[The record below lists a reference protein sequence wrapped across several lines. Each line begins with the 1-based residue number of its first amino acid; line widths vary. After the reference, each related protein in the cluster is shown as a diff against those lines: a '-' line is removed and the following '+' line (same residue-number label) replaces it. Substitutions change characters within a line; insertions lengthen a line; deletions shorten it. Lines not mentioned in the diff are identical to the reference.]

1 MANLKVALYSA
12 RRYDRKSFEGE
23 QEHITVAGIEITYLE
38 PHLNSVTAKLAEG
51 HQAVCLFVNDDAGEE
66 TLKVLHSQGIKYIA
80 MRCAGYNNVDLKVA
94 KELGISVVNVPAYS
108 PEAIAEFAVGM
119 LLTIV
124 RKYHKAYN
132 RVREGNFLL
141 DGLMGFNLEGKTIGL
156 IGTGKI
162 GLCTGRILSHGF
174 RAKVIGYDPYPN
186 PTAAAENGI
195 QYVTLEELFK
205 TSDVISLHCPLTPE
219 TKYIVNEEA
228 LKTTKPVIVN
238 TSRGALI
245 NTSDLIHGLKSGHIA
260 AVGMD
265 VYERESKYFYRDSS
279 NKIIHDDQLS
289 RLVSFHN
296 VFISGHQAFLTQE
309 ALSAIARTTVENLR
323 LLEEGAPCPNSTL
336 MFGYGSCL
344 IPVLQYHFKRM
355 IAPNAR
361 SASTS
366 RFPTERSRAPSSL
379 GIRSHSP
386 SPTPS
391 DGAQMSTVVVVGVC
405 AMDVKARSKPMR
417 EIITRL
423 VERGRGC
430 IEVKLF
436 GEQVILGEDVENWP
450 RCDILISFF
459 STDFPLSKAV
469 EYVKLRN
476 PVCVNDLQAQALLWD
491 RRIVVRILDHFSIP
505 TPRRLVAS
513 RDGGPKLDPELLA
526 LVESH
531 TGLKLDLEEPAAD
544 VQMREDGEAIIVNGE
559 VMEKPFVEKP
569 VNGEDHNVYI
579 YFKGG
584 HGRRLFRKVG
594 NKSSEL
600 DPNLSTPRMDGS
612 YVYEEFIDVDNAE
625 DIKVYTVGPTYT
637 HAETRKS
644 PVVDG
649 VVRRNTEGKE
659 IRFITHLSDEER
671 SWASKICEAFGQRVC
686 GFDVLRCENGARST
700 VIDVNGWSF
709 VKGNETYYDKAA
721 EILAD
726 VCFKYSIKPGRAPGA
741 SDIMDDGPQWTLKAN
756 VTVFRHADRT
766 PKQKLKF
773 NFPVSEPWTK
783 PFVDLLNGEREEIIL
798 RESEQLKKIADAIQ
812 QARDQGASGED
823 LNKLTQLNNALF
835 SKIDLPG
842 TKAQLKPGF
851 AKGKTTGPRK
861 LEKLQLVFKWGG
873 EFTHA
878 ARYQSRDLGES
889 MKKDITIMNKD
900 VLNNVKI
907 FTSSERRV
915 TASAEIFAAAL
926 FDNSSTANATN
937 STLSTT
943 TTNPPSTFTTTLT
956 PTKSSHASDSGSVI
970 SVKVPAY
977 QLIIRK
983 DLLDDSNAAKDLT
996 DDVKKRLKFLLRPGE
1011 SERRPELTWPKGL
1024 KKEPVEVVREVIEL
1038 LTKFRE
1044 VMRKNFET
1052 MDVEK
1057 IQQRWCCGDE
1067 PWLFRERWEK
1077 LFEDFCNVKQEKF
1090 DPSRVSELYDTLK
1103 YCALHHRN
1111 FLFAIFDENGA
1122 NELGAPQNRTLHELY
1137 GRAKALFDLVA
1148 PQEYGI
1154 EPAEKEEIGVL
1165 TSLPLL
1171 RNVVHDLEEA
1181 RNSGECSL
1189 TLYFTKESHIHTLV
1203 NLVLLSGLPIANPRI
1218 PELDYA
1224 SHITFELYERVGG
1237 RGGRLD
1243 KEYSIRLALSE
1254 GAHSSNVLDS
1264 ALDARH
1270 SLNVKQ
1276 KKKLTQHLSYNM
1288 VIEKL
1293 SKHFHRVPND
1303 EDVLSDPNPEA
1314 IVVPLVGVAEV

>member
-1 MANLKVALYSA
+1 MKSMKVAIYST
-12 RRYDRKSFEGE
+12 RRYDRRSFEGE
-23 QEHITVAGIEITYLE
+23 QEHIAAAGIEITYLE
-38 PHLNSVTAKLAEG
+38 PHLNAVTAKLAED
-51 HQAVCLFVNDDAGEE
+51 HQAVCLFVNDDACED
-66 TLKVLHSQGIKYIA
+66 TLRVLHSQGIKYIA

-108 PEAIAEFAVGM
+108 PEAVAEFAVGM

-141 DGLMGFNLEGKTIGL
+141 DGLMGFNLEGKTIGI
-156 IGTGKI
+156 IGTGRI

-174 RAKVIGYDPYPN
+174 RAKVVGYDPYPN
-186 PTAAAENGI
+186 HKAAEENGI
-195 QYVTLEELFK
+195 QYVSLEELFR

-219 TKYIVNEEA
+219 TKYIIDEKA

-245 NTSDLIHGLKSGHIA
+245 DTSALIQELKSGHIA

-265 VYERESKYFYRDSS
+265 VYERESKYFFRDSS
-279 NKIIHDDQLS
+279 NKIIQDDQLS

-296 VFISGHQAFLTQE
+296 VFISGHQAFLT
-309 ALSAIARTTVENLR
+309 
-323 LLEEGAPCPNSTL
+323 
-336 MFGYGSCL
+336 
-344 IPVLQYHFKRM
+344 
-355 IAPNAR
+355 
-361 SASTS
+361 
-366 RFPTERSRAPSSL
+366 
-379 GIRSHSP
+379 
-386 SPTPS
+386 
-391 DGAQMSTVVVVGVC
+391 
-405 AMDVKARSKPMR
+405 R
-417 EIITRL
+417 E
-423 VERGRGC
+423 
-430 IEVKLF
+430 
-436 GEQVILGEDVENWP
+436 
-450 RCDILISFF
+450 
-459 STDFPLSKAV
+459 AV

-476 PVCVNDLQAQALLWD
+476 PVCINDLHAQALLWD
-491 RRIVVRILDHFSIP
+491 RRIVNCILDHFSIP

-513 RDGGPKLDPELLA
+513 RDGGAKLDPELSA

-531 TGLKLDLEEPAAD
+531 TGLKLNLEEPVTD
-544 VQMREDGEAIIVNGE
+544 VQMREDGEAIIINGE

-569 VNGEDHNVYI
+569 VDGEDHNVYI

-600 DPNLSTPRMDGS
+600 DPTLSTPRTEGS
-612 YVYEEFIDVDNAE
+612 YIYEEFIDVDNAE

-686 GFDVLRCENGARST
+686 GFDVLRCDNGSRSM

-726 VCFKYSIKPGRAPGA
+726 VCFKYSVKPGRAPGA

-798 RESEQLKKIADAIQ
+798 RESEQLKKIGEAIQ
-812 QARDQGASGED
+812 QARDLGAGGED

-851 AKGKTTGPRK
+851 TKGKTTSPRK

-889 MKKDITIMNKD
+889 LKKDISIMNKD

-926 FDNSSTANATN
+926 LDGSSTANTTN
-937 STLSTT
+937 STLSTTTTTT

-956 PTKSSHASDSGSVI
+956 PTKSSHASDSGSVM
-970 SVKVPAY
+970 SVKVPTY

-1103 YCALHHRN
+1103 YCALHHRT
-1111 FLFAIFDENGA
+1111 FLFAIFDENGGS
-1122 NELGAPQNRTLHELY
+1122 ELGAPQNRTLHELY

-1276 KKKLTQHLSYNM
+1276 KKKLTQHLPYNM

-1293 SKHFHRVPND
+1293 SKHFHRVLND